1 MIEVINDSNYRQ
13 FPAVSNSDLGWLQEY
28 WMNKQQIVD
37 LRSAYANGTLI
48 DAMITEP
55 HKVNYFTYR
64 VSGED
69 YLYTREE
76 FERAKEMKKAFYKD
90 PFCSS
95 FIKQC
100 KFQHISYNPVFPI
113 TFEGFNFTLP
123 AKCKWDLF
131 RTDIDL
137 SGDIKSTVATTQKQC
152 EEAFRYFNYD
162 RSRAWYMDL
171 EKRSNDIVIFISKVN
186 YKVFKIPIK
195 RNSEIY
201 NDGLK
206 KYQEI
211 SFKHYYLF
219 GDLKEIA

>member
-1 MIEVINDSNYRQ
+1 MIELINDTNYRQ

-28 WMNKQQIVD
+28 WLPGQQIID

-64 VSGED
+64 VAGED
-69 YLYTREE
+69 YQYSAEE
-76 FERAKEMKKAFYKD
+76 FERAIEMKKAFFKD
-90 PFCSS
+90 EFCKQ

-100 KFQHISYNPVFPI
+100 KFQHISYVPDFKINY
-113 TFEGFNFTLP
+113 EGFDFSLP

-131 RTDIDL
+131 RPDIDL

-152 EEAFRYFNYD
+152 EEAFRYFDYD

-171 EKRSNDIVIFISKVN
+171 EERNNDIVIFISKVN
-186 YKVFKIPIK
+186 YKIFKIPVK
-195 RNSEIY
+195 RDSQIFRE
-201 NDGLK
+201 GK
-206 KYQEI
+206 AKYQEI
-211 SFKHYYLF
+211 AFKHWYLF
-219 GDLKEIA
+219 GNLKTEA